1 MSGISTS
8 LALVDPSG
16 KKALGFVRGEHPELK
31 NGAKL
36 FNVRK
41 ELRTQDSVVFYLLDS
56 FEIAE
61 SDAA

>member
-1 MSGISTS
+1 
-8 LALVDPSG
+8 VDPSG